1 MMKKMLPVVMG
12 AIFALSVPASGYDVT
27 GVYPHT
33 GKVISVEEVTVD
45 EIFCDYLIT
54 IVDCAGRSWAW
65 FDDAEDWEVDDLA
78 SVIMYDNGTVADV
91 IIRRFIVWLLRKIQP
106 KRVMKLITMLWKSA
120 EQLQPG
126 KAGMN

>member
-1 MMKKMLPVVMG
+1 MKKMLPVVMG

-78 SVIMYDNGTVADV
+78 SVIMYDNGTPDYVYDDEV
-91 IIRRFIVWLLRKIQP
+91 ISARYVGIAEWL
-106 KRVMKLITMLWKSA
+106 M
-120 EQLQPG
+120 
-126 KAGMN
+126 